1 MYLKFGVPKVLRVK
15 HALGTLGTSHF
26 RHFSIYLSQ
35 FFNIMLIRIY
45 NENPN
50 PKQIRQIVDL
60 LDEGGIIIYPTDT
73 VYAMG
78 CDILATKSIEK
89 IARFKGLNPK
99 NPELSL
105 IFHDMSQLSE
115 YTIIRDNTIFKLLK
129 RNLPGPFTFIVQANN
144 QIPKLFK
151 NKKKTVGIR
160 IPDNNIVLEL
170 VRELGR
176 PIITKSIHDPDE
188 VIEYTTD
195 PELIYEKYGD
205 FTDTVID
212 GGFGRNEAST
222 IVDCTG
228 EEIQILRQG
237 LGILEL

>member
-1 MYLKFGVPKVLRVK
+1 
-15 HALGTLGTSHF
+15 
-26 RHFSIYLSQ
+26 
-35 FFNIMLIRIY
+35 MLIRLY
-45 NENPN
+45 PENPN
-50 PKQIRQIVDL
+50 QKYIRQVVDL
-60 LDEGGIIIYPTDT
+60 LEAGGIIIYPTDT

-78 CDILATKSIEK
+78 CDIKAGKSIES
-89 IARFKGLNPK
+89 IARFKGLNPE
-99 NPELSL
+99 NPDLSL

-115 YTIIRDNTIFKLLK
+115 YTIIRDNAIFRLLK

-144 QIPKLFK
+144 QIPKMFK

-176 PIITKSIHDPDE
+176 PIITTSIHDQDE

-195 PELIYEKYGD
+195 PELIHEKYRGFAD
-205 FTDTVID
+205 IVID
-212 GGFGRNEAST
+212 GGSGKNEAST

-228 EEIQILRQG
+228 GEIKIIRQG
-237 LGILEL
+237 LGVLEW

>member
-1 MYLKFGVPKVLRVK
+1 
-15 HALGTLGTSHF
+15 
-26 RHFSIYLSQ
+26 
-35 FFNIMLIRIY
+35 MLLRIY

-50 PKQIRQIVDL
+50 PKHIRQVVDML
-60 LDEGGIIIYPTDT
+60 RAGAIIIYPTDT

-78 CDILATKSIEK
+78 CDIKATKSIEK

-99 NPELSL
+99 NPDLSL

-115 YTIIRDNTIFKLLK
+115 YTIIRDNSLFKLLK
-129 RNLPGPFTFIVQANN
+129 RNLPGPFTFIIQANN

-170 VRELGR
+170 IRELQR
-176 PIITKSIHDPDE
+176 PMVTTSIHDQDE
-188 VIEYTTD
+188 MLDYTTD
-195 PELIYEKYGD
+195 PELIHEKFRD
-205 FTDTVID
+205 LSEVVID
-212 GGFGRNEAST
+212 GGFSNNEAST
-222 IVDCTG
+222 VVDCTG
-228 EEIQILRQG
+228 EEIVIVRQG

>member
-1 MYLKFGVPKVLRVK
+1 
-15 HALGTLGTSHF
+15 
-26 RHFSIYLSQ
+26 
-35 FFNIMLIRIY
+35 MLIRLF
-45 NENPN
+45 NNNPN
-50 PKQIRQIVDL
+50 QKHIRQVADL
-60 LDEGGIIIYPTDT
+60 LENGAIIIYPTDT

-78 CDILATKSIEK
+78 CDVKASKSIEK

-99 NPELSL
+99 NPDLSL

-115 YTIIRDNTIFKLLK
+115 YTIIRDNNIFKLLK

-170 VRELGR
+170 VKELGR
-176 PIITKSIHDPDE
+176 PIVTTSIHDPDE
-188 VIEYTTD
+188 IIEYTTD
-195 PELIYEKYGD
+195 PELIHEKYSD
-205 FTDTVID
+205 FADAVLD
-212 GGFGRNEAST
+212 GGFGNNEAST

-228 EEIQILRQG
+228 DEIEIVRQG
-237 LGILEL
+237 PGILEL